1 MAFILAAIFGVPT
14 LYYGLNE
21 ASNAVHDVVNF
32 DYSKYF
38 ENKISNLNKKVQIEL
53 LELEY
58 KNAKLSY
65 DNYNNEYKQMFIS
78 NKFHD
83 KENINEIKQQRE
95 HYYNLM
101 KESKERIKKLNEKI
115 II

>member
-1 MAFILAAIFGVPT
+1 
-14 LYYGLNE
+14 
-21 ASNAVHDVVNF
+21 
-32 DYSKYF
+32 
-38 ENKISNLNKKVQIEL
+38 
-53 LELEY
+53 
-58 KNAKLSY
+58 
-65 DNYNNEYKQMFIS
+65 MFIS

-101 KESKERIKKLNEKI
+101 KESKERIKKLKEKI